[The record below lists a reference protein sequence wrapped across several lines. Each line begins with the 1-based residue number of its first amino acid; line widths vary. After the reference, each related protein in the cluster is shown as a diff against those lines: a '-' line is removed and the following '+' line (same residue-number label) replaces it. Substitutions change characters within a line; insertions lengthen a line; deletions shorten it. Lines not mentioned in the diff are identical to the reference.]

1 MTTNIT
7 RQRVLA
13 FIIDWFIVFFT
24 GTMVGTILFLFNR
37 DMKPDTIGI
46 FLSVW
51 YMAGVL
57 LKDCFGQ
64 SIGKRTVNIEI
75 VPADGRGKIPKYK
88 LILRNLT
95 SFIWPV
101 ELAVAALS
109 DDHTRFS
116 DQWLGLKVVGQP
128 ARLWR

>member
-1 MTTNIT
+1 MTTNVT

-75 VPADGRGKIPKYK
+75 VPADGRGKS
-88 LILRNLT
+88 LSTN
-95 SFIWPV
+95 SFFAI
-101 ELAVAALS
+101 
-109 DDHTRFS
+109 
-116 DQWLGLKVVGQP
+116 
-128 ARLWR
+128 